1 MINEC
6 FEYSIIEKNISEI
19 MKFNLI
25 KINEL
30 IKFNHGFIGEKN
42 VSDDDKV
49 FIRYYGLITNNDDLD
64 HQYNKNGYIDFYP
77 EDITM
82 IDKQDFHYFSKFV
95 YTNDNHE
102 LNNLHLFPL
111 KNKDSIVGII
121 GFSNDEKY
129 TDDIIKQLTP
139 FTKFVGNVLIN
150 IRNTENLEKHKMSFI
165 ANMSHEVRTPLNA
178 IITTLDLMSKTE
190 LTTQQFMQF
199 ETIKTC
205 STQLMEI
212 VNDILDYSKI
222 LTNGLKIKLAPTS
235 LNKCVQNVY
244 NILIQKAIEKD
255 IILEYFINKDVPDM
269 IIGDSTRINQAL
281 LNILSNGIKFTKTG
295 SVTLLISVIKTDF
308 MECELLFKIT
318 DTGIGIPSG
327 KINKVFDAFRQI
339 DNDYLSDI
347 CGVGLGLPITKYIAE
362 LFNGSIEISSRINVG
377 TEVSLNMKFKVYQN
391 IVDIDKLKLYYTN
404 KNILLLDSDIA
415 ESKFLYAYLAEM
427 NIKPILS
434 SCIDE
439 AMLYLSNDIFI
450 FEFLLI
456 NINTVSDS
464 DISKIYRLKNSTV
477 KIIIVD
483 LDDKDK
489 RNINYDYKILRP
501 INTHK
506 INEFLNLVYI
516 GSLYQSKNNHNEV
529 LINKKIHKISNVNM
543 SIQEVSTPKK
553 FNILVAEDNK
563 QNQIVMVAILNLL
576 GYSDIVVANDG
587 LEAYSELAEKDY
599 DIAFVDLK
607 MPGISGID
615 VTIKFKQKY
624 PEKNTFIIAVTA
636 SLSEEIK
643 KRCFDSKMDGFITK
657 PIDKDDI
664 KTIINL
670 IIDNKMH
677 R

>member
-1 MINEC
+1 
-6 FEYSIIEKNISEI
+6 
-19 MKFNLI
+19 
-25 KINEL
+25 
-30 IKFNHGFIGEKN
+30 
-42 VSDDDKV
+42 
-49 FIRYYGLITNNDDLD
+49 
-64 HQYNKNGYIDFYP
+64 
-77 EDITM
+77 
-82 IDKQDFHYFSKFV
+82 
-95 YTNDNHE
+95 
-102 LNNLHLFPL
+102 
-111 KNKDSIVGII
+111 
-121 GFSNDEKY
+121 
-129 TDDIIKQLTP
+129 
-139 FTKFVGNVLIN
+139 
-150 IRNTENLEKHKMSFI
+150 
-165 ANMSHEVRTPLNA
+165 
-178 IITTLDLMSKTE
+178 
-190 LTTQQFMQF
+190 
-199 ETIKTC
+199 
-205 STQLMEI
+205 
-212 VNDILDYSKI
+212 
-222 LTNGLKIKLAPTS
+222 
-235 LNKCVQNVY
+235 
-244 NILIQKAIEKD
+244 
-255 IILEYFINKDVPDM
+255 M

-295 SVTLLISVIKTDF
+295 SVTLLITAIKNDNL
-308 MECELLFKIT
+308 ECELLFKIT

-377 TEVSLNMKFKVYQN
+377 TEVGLNMKFKVYQN

-415 ESKFLYAYLAEM
+415 ESKFLYSYLAEM

-615 VTIKFKQKY
+615 VSIKFKQKY